1 MLGEIKSLNFTCFL
15 LPLFKMRLNVE
26 LHVRLVYNS
35 VAQCHLEIKH
45 ATEANS
51 IYFHI
56 IENLGI

>member
-15 LPLFKMRLNVE
+15 LPLFKMRLLENVE

-45 ATEANS
+45 ATEAN
-51 IYFHI
+51 
-56 IENLGI
+56 ENLFSHY